1 MGILDEKSVLREVRA
16 HAMLSSLGAHSN
28 VVRYYSVWKEDNHL
42 FIQNE
47 LCDLGPLSSFHDFDE
62 KMLLDILKQTL
73 EVRFLASVFFF
84 ASPIFFFFFLSFF
97 FFFPCLLTTAGSE
110 VHS

>member
-1 MGILDEKSVLREVRA
+1 MGVLDEKNALREVQA

-47 LCDLGPLSSFHDFDE
+47 LCDLGPLSSLPNFDE
-62 KMLLDILKQTL
+62 KMLLDALKQTL
-73 EVRFLASVFFF
+73 EVS
-84 ASPIFFFFFLSFF
+84 FFLILARPSSSTK
-97 FFFPCLLTTAGSE
+97 FPSM
-110 VHS
+110 